1 MKIRLIDIDGKIDQT
16 DLFVLREP
24 KEGEYLYSR
33 NGRNILVTEV
43 YQFAKSGDANSQEE
57 PDFVA
62 MIQYNGDKPVSE
74 MTNQDVLNWFENPE
88 SGLLD
93 DDHENL

>member
-1 MKIRLIDIDGKIDQT
+1 MKIRLIDSDGKIDQA

-33 NGRNILVTEV
+33 KGRNILITEV

-62 MIQYNGDKPVSE
+62 MVQYNDDKPVSE
-74 MTNQDVLNWFENPE
+74 MTDQDVLDWYKNPK
-88 SGLLD
+88 SGLLGD
-93 DDHENL
+93 DDENL